1 MPLSAGDTLGPYQ
14 IQAPVGKGGM
24 GEVYRAHD
32 SRLNRDVA
40 IKVSNVEFTERFT
53 REART
58 IAALNH
64 TNICHLYDVAPNYLV
79 MEYVEGET
87 LHGPMSVRDAI
98 PILRQ
103 IIDGIEAA
111 HEKGIVHRDL
121 KPANI
126 KITPA
131 GVVKILDFGLAKAML
146 PGSSSGRSS
155 DDSPT
160 LTVDATQAGMIL
172 GTAAYMS
179 PEQAKGKPTDQRSD
193 IWAFGVIVHE
203 LLTGKRLFQGDTAV
217 EILGQVLNREPDIS
231 KAPVR
236 MQPLLRWCLEKERKD
251 RLAAIGDAR
260 RMLAEDA
267 GESSLI
273 TSAAPL
279 FLKRPP
285 LWKRPTSWAIAA
297 LTVVA
302 VVASGAV
309 WKSPT
314 AVEPMSARLSIALP
328 PGQEMTTYPAITP
341 DGKTVAYAARSGSD
355 EPQLYLRDINAFE
368 ARAVAESSGAKQPFF
383 SPDGRWAAFFAQG
396 QLFKVEVAGGTPIK
410 VADAT
415 IGYGG
420 LWNEDDTIVYTTTLG
435 SGLMRVPATGGAP
448 ESLTKPDAAGKGYAH
463 TYPEPLPGGRS
474 FLFQVWGQNTGTA
487 IFSLDSR
494 QWQIVLPGARFE
506 TPVFDVREGS
516 AGRILIGDPAGGI
529 KAAPFDAAN
538 PVRTSADTSVL
549 DNVYFDVENETRSWL
564 AVSRTGT
571 AVYAPANPT
580 KMSLAWVGR
589 DGAVE
594 RTSSQ
599 QGLYRE
605 VTLSPDGTKA
615 VVRHGLDLWIHDLQR
630 ATRSR
635 LAAAGT
641 SSSNIFAVWS
651 RDGARIM
658 FGSNRSGAWD
668 VYTQPADGSQPP
680 KLLFERSS
688 DQFPMSAGADGR
700 LLFMEVQP
708 QTGRD
713 LMVLLP
719 DGQVTPLRVTSA
731 NETEGR
737 FSADGTRVAYASD
750 ESGRYEVYVQSYPG
764 GANRTLVSSG
774 GGFQPRWSRD
784 GRELFY
790 VTGDAIMGVDVRAD
804 GSVGSPRRIID
815 RSNYFIKFESYDVSP
830 DGKRFLMIHRDE
842 GSVPRLLNVILN
854 WSGGSQ

>member
-1 MPLSAGDTLGPYQ
+1 
-14 IQAPVGKGGM
+14 M

-40 IKVSNVEFTERFT
+40 IKLSNVEFTERFT

-87 LHGPMSVRDAI
+87 LRGPMSVRDAL

-126 KITPA
+126 KITPE

-146 PGSSSGRSS
+146 PGSASSSGAE
-155 DDSPT
+155 DSPT

-179 PEQAKGKPTDQRSD
+179 PEQAKGKTTDQRAD

-203 LLTGKRLFQGDTAV
+203 LLTGRRLFHGDTAV

-231 KAPVR
+231 EAPVR
-236 MQPLLRWCLEKERKD
+236 VQPLLRWCLEKERKD

-260 RMLAEDA
+260 RLLAEDA
-267 GESSLI
+267 GAPPVT
-273 TSAAPL
+273 TSATT
-279 FLKRPP
+279 P

-302 VVASGAV
+302 VVASVALLKVPRAV
-309 WKSPT
+309 
-314 AVEPMSARLSIALP
+314 APMSARLSIALP
-328 PGQEMTTYPAITP
+328 TGQELTTYPAITP
-341 DGKTVAYAARSGSD
+341 DGKTVAYAARSGSG

-368 ARAVAESSGAKQPFF
+368 ARAVPGSSGAKQPFF

-396 QLFKVEVAGGTPIK
+396 QLFKVAVAGGTPIK
-410 VADAT
+410 VADAAV
-415 IGYGG
+415 GYGA
-420 LWNEDDTIVYTTTLG
+420 LWNTDDSIVYSPTLG

-448 ESLTKPDAAGKGYAH
+448 ESLTKPDGAGKGYAH

-474 FLFQVWGQNTGTA
+474 FLFQVWGQNNGTA
-487 IFSLDSR
+487 LYSFDSR
-494 QWQIVLPGARFE
+494 QWQIVVPGTRWDA
-506 TPVFDVREGS
+506 PIFDVREGS
-516 AGRILIGDPAGGI
+516 AGRILIGDQTGGI
-529 KAAPFDAAN
+529 KAAAFDAAN
-538 PVRTSADTSVL
+538 PVRTSADTSVM

-564 AVSRTGT
+564 AVSRSGT
-571 AVYAPANPT
+571 AVYVPANPG
-580 KMSLAWVGR
+580 KMSVAWVGR

-594 RTSSQ
+594 RTSSE

-615 VVRHGLDLWIHDLQR
+615 IVRHGLDLWIHDLQR

-635 LAAAGT
+635 LVAAA
-641 SSSNIFAVWS
+641 SSSSTIFALWT
-651 RDGARIM
+651 RDGAHVV
-658 FGSNRSGAWD
+658 FGSNRGGNWD
-668 VYTQPADGSQPP
+668 LYTQPADGSLPP
-680 KLLFERSS
+680 QRLLERPS
-688 DQFPMSAGADGR
+688 DQFPTSAGADGR
-700 LLFMEVQP
+700 VLFMEQTP

-713 LMVLLP
+713 LLVLLP
-719 DGQVTPLRVTSA
+719 DGQVTPVRITSA

-737 FSADGTRVAYASD
+737 FSADGTRIAYSSD

-774 GGFQPRWSRD
+774 GGVQPRWSRD

-790 VTGDAIMGVDVRAD
+790 VSGDAIMAVDVRAD
-804 GSVGSPRRIID
+804 GSMGTPRRIID
-815 RSNYFIKFESYDVSP
+815 RSNYFIRFESYDVSP

-842 GSVPRLLNVILN
+842 GSVPRQLNVILN
-854 WSGGSQ
+854 WSGGS